1 METAQI
7 KSIAPFVLALGVAG
21 LLYSKKYTYALYV
34 GLALAAWLGYDLY
47 EKKSAEAAEE
57 A

>member
-1 METAQI
+1 METAKI
-7 KSIAPFVLALGVAG
+7 KSILPFVLAAATAF

-47 EKKSAEAAEE
+47 EKKSAEAGAE

>member
-7 KSIAPFVLALGVAG
+7 KSIAPFALAAATAF
-21 LLYSKKYTYALYV
+21 LLYSKKYSYAMYV

-47 EKKSAEAAEE
+47 EKKSAEAAAE
-57 A
+57 

>member
-7 KSIAPFVLALGVAG
+7 KSILPFVLALGVAG

-34 GLALAAWLGYDLY
+34 GLALAAWQGYDLY
-47 EKKSAEAAEE
+47 EKKIAEAEAE